1 MAKKTSTEYGKRY
14 SLEEKQAIMREW
26 REKLLKGEAQTK
38 TKFAKA
44 HHISPITLDK
54 WLSSADA
61 PPLVQIT
68 EEPQIV
74 EIVSEASDA
83 PRTESKDNVASLI
96 RTIQQHQASIEELK
110 NRLRRWVDS
119 L

>member
-1 MAKKTSTEYGKRY
+1 MAKKTSSEYGKRY
-14 SLEEKQAIMREW
+14 SLEQKQAIMREW

-38 TKFAKA
+38 TEFAKA

-61 PPLVQIT
+61 PPLVQIA
-68 EEPQIV
+68 EPQTV
-74 EIVSEASDA
+74 EIVSEADDA
-83 PRTESKDNVASLI
+83 PRTMSKDNVASLI
-96 RTIQQHQASIEELK
+96 RAIQQHQASIEELK